1 MTQLVT
7 FTDQSTNSPTAWS
20 WTFGDNTS
28 STVQSPTH
36 TYTAAGT
43 YTVVLDGHQQ
53 RRLGHLHEDQLH
65 YRRRVPADFTATT
78 TWGLPP
84 LAVNFT
90 DACKNNATSWSWTFG
105 DGGTSTAQNPSH
117 TYSTQGYY
125 TVSLQASNAYGS
137 NTATKTNYI
146 AVCSNYVYVYPTA
159 YTMGVPT
166 GGNQHVVS
174 GTLADVQSGTG
185 NGMVF
190 ACDTAVQYKGY
201 NWVNVTWTA
210 PTGYTPSQIAGIT
223 LDWQAMTPTYR
234 TSVGSNVRGR
244 TVSAMVTAPAASS
257 TCPTPSPT
265 TPGPSPRPGW

>member
-1 MTQLVT
+1 MTA
-7 FTDQSTNSPTAWS
+7 TNSGGSDTC
-20 WTFGDNTS
+20 TKTNYI
-28 STVQSPTH
+28 TV
-36 TYTAAGT
+36 AAF
-43 YTVVLDGHQQ
+43 Q
-53 RRLGHLHEDQLH
+53 
-65 YRRRVPADFTATT
+65 ADFTATP

-223 LDWQAMTPTYR
+223 LDWQAMTPTYSGHLWEAV
-234 TSVGSNVRGR
+234 SVAGW
-244 TVSAMVTAPAASS
+244 SAL
-257 TCPTPSPT
+257 
-265 TPGPSPRPGW
+265 W